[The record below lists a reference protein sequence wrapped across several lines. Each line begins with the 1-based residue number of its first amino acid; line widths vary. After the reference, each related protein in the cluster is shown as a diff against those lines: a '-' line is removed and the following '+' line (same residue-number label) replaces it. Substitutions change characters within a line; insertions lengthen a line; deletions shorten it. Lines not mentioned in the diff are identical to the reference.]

1 MGGEPRVV
9 APAGQCDCLA
19 WVREPRR
26 TLDGSQPDKTLETGP
41 MTDRTEYEYERPQLE
56 VFGNLR
62 DLTLVGG
69 TNPGPDTFPGES
81 PHETGSVCPP
91 NGMFC
96 D

>member
-1 MGGEPRVV
+1 
-9 APAGQCDCLA
+9 
-19 WVREPRR
+19 
-26 TLDGSQPDKTLETGP
+26 